1 MKRYTIDH
9 CYNVKTTVEVLAES
23 EEEAKQKASVINL
36 KIEDA
41 YNIHLNE
48 QEITESEEIGNL
60 NEMIKEAGRIIR
72 EYKGEDP
79 FEVESYP
86 TITSTIWGGY
96 DMEDVED
103 LVEDFYW
110 DDVHEELGMIVNDNV
125 EVLISELDE
134 MEQYEVAKLII
145 ESAERNASKE

>member
-1 MKRYTIDH
+1 MKRYTINH
-9 CYNVKTTVEVLAES
+9 CYDVKTTVVVLADS

-48 QEITESEEIGNL
+48 QEITESEEIGDL

-96 DMEDVED
+96 DMEEVED

-110 DDVHEELGMIVNDNV
+110 DEEHEELGMIVNDNV

-145 ESAERNASKE
+145 ESAERNAGKE